1 MANTPAFLRL
11 FLVTLL
17 LLTASH
23 SAEATTADSLFAR
36 MPREVLPLLD
46 KTAKLDLLDL
56 FNSGLK
62 AAAENIY
69 GGQTEMKEKTATH
82 ILLRTSESGIWTMDA
97 VLAQGDTLIVCV
109 QSLKA
114 GGVGSR
120 VQVYTQ
126 GWRPLPA
133 SLPRT
138 EARKFVTASPTLTA
152 DRMLQM
158 QRVLSACPLEAVW
171 DAKAEALKVRPS
183 TAGLTKDERRDAKG
197 CLLEKHYAL
206 KGSRFVETATTSAE
220 DAPYHDIWAQ
230 P

>member
-11 FLVTLL
+11 FLAALL
-17 LLTASH
+17 LITVSH
-23 SAEATTADSLFAR
+23 RAEATTADSLFAR
-36 MPREVLPLLD
+36 MPREALPLLD

-97 VLAQGDTLIVCV
+97 VPAQGDTLIVCV

-120 VQVYTQ
+120 VQVYTRD
-126 GWRPLPA
+126 WSPLSA
-133 SLPRT
+133 SMPRT
-138 EARKFVTASPTLTA
+138 EAKKFITASPALTA

-171 DAKAEALKVRPS
+171 DAKAEVLKVRPS

-206 KGSRFVETATTSAE
+206 KGTRFVETATTTAGN
-220 DAPYHDIWAQ
+220 DPYHAAWAQ